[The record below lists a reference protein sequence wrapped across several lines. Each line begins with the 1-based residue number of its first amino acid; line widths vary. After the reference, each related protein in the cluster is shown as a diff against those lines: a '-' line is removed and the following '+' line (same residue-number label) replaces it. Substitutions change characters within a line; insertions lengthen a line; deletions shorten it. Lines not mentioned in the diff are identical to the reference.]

1 MAPVSSSQSEQ
12 SILRGHSNWFREG
25 HVLEFGLVRAN
36 SWLYSGIGQ
45 GQDACVPSSLFGYK
59 DQNLRWTEQKALWVR
74 YHPFTYNWKH
84 LKSYLGKERVCC
96 SILPSVEFT
105 ELETSGMPR
114 AARSLLYQW
123 DNWQVVFF
131 FFFAISLKVCSL
143 SYKLWWYNYVIF
155 WHNFQI
161 ICAFKVSLLNARE
174 LLLMLQ

>member
-84 LKSYLGKERVCC
+84 LKSYLGKESVLFYITQCGIHWAGDVRHAQ
-96 SILPSVEFT
+96 SSKKPTLPMRQ
-105 ELETSGMPR
+105 LAGC
-114 AARSLLYQW
+114 
-123 DNWQVVFF
+123 FF